1 MICALVT
8 VVETC
13 ALSFYA
19 FCCQKKGIAM
29 SRLPD
34 TDFDS
39 LLPPLILNRRGFMA
53 STLISGFALAA
64 GPAVATAIATDDKG
78 LVAGQVRIPVQDGDI
93 PAYRAAPAGK
103 AAAPVALVVQEIF
116 GVHEYIKEACRR
128 MGKAG

>member
-19 FCCQKKGIAM
+19 FFCQKKGIAM

-64 GPAVATAIATDDKG
+64 GPAVATAIATADKG
-78 LVAGQVRIPVQDGDI
+78 LVAGQVRIPVQ
-93 PAYRAAPAGK
+93 RSEERREGK
-103 AAAPVALVVQEIF
+103 GCVST
-116 GVHEYIKEACRR
+116 
-128 MGKAG
+128 GKSRCATYN

>member
-1 MICALVT
+1 
-8 VVETC
+8 
-13 ALSFYA
+13 
-19 FCCQKKGIAM
+19 M

-78 LVAGQVRIPVQDGDI
+78 LVAGQVRIPVQGGDI

-103 AAAPVALVVQEIF
+103 AAAPVVLVVQEIF
-116 GVHEYIKEACRR
+116 GVHELDRKRTR
-128 MGKAG
+128 LKSSN